1 MGATKLLGEE
11 EESGEGRAAAGAVN
25 SAETLGGAGLL
36 VRRPFP
42 KAPARSYS
50 IFTTVE

>member
-1 MGATKLLGEE
+1 LREE
-11 EESGEGRAAAGAVN
+11 EESDEGARAAAGAVN
-25 SAETLGGAGLL
+25 SAGTLECAGLL

-42 KAPARSYS
+42 KKPARSYS